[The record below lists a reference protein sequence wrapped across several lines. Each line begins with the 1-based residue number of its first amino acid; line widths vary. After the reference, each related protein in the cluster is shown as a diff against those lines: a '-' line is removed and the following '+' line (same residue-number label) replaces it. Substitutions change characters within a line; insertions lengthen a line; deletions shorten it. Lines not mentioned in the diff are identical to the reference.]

1 MDAWRALHDY
11 RSSLALEN
19 ETALAGCA
27 LACDFSSSEE
37 FEAAVISQRRAAGM
51 YRSTHWPSIAGCAIL
66 LALGAAATLF

>member
-1 MDAWRALHDY
+1 MGAWRALHDY

-37 FEAAVISQRRAAGM
+37 FEAAIIDKRRAAGM
-51 YRSTHWPSIAGCAIL
+51 YRGIPWGPLLIGAGVVIGAIVV
-66 LALGAAATLF
+66 FS

>member
-1 MDAWRALHDY
+1 MAAWRALHDY

-37 FEAAVISQRRAAGM
+37 FEAEVISKRRAAGM
-51 YRSTHWPSIAGCAIL
+51 YGVTPWPSIALGVIVVVL
-66 LALGAAATLF
+66 LTYALF